1 MATPET
7 FIGKKKTDRDFTYGL
22 HQCHKRS
29 LRSRPFSLPPA
40 PPILQSKEFTLTM
53 KKLTHT
59 LALLGL
65 CTHGISMAQTT
76 PTSTSL
82 GRVEITGSS
91 IKRIQAEGALPIEVF
106 TADDLS
112 KRGISSVEQM
122 LSQFSG
128 NASGADQAVSNNNIF
143 GGDTDRL
150 TGGSAYANLRGLGPG
165 STLVLLN
172 GRRVPSYGMSGGGVD
187 INTVP
192 FAAIARVEVLKDGAS
207 AIYGTDAI
215 GGVIN
220 FILKK
225 DFEGVS
231 ISADTARPFQ
241 SGAGTTRNASVTVG
255 KGTLENDGFNVMAS
269 LSIDRN
275 DILRGSDRDWVSGF
289 NPALGLSPNSSSSP
303 YANIITA
310 TGTAMGT
317 AGSRVGATDPL
328 KYTRINLLSIQNQC
342 DAVTEGVQFQPVL
355 WTRTGGTPNLASGK
369 YLCNTDYGAQYML
382 AAPKEAQNLVMR
394 GSLKLAENHTATV
407 EFVGSSVGVR
417 SELTP
422 SQFSTSSSTNAAI
435 GNNYY
440 PVNGPYYL
448 NLKNFG
454 ALDFD
459 PTKPI
464 AYRLRMQDWGNRT
477 INNTSTNS
485 RLLLALDGVIGNF
498 DYKLGFSKA
507 EAEAYSDLIDG
518 YAYSTKLNAALKT
531 GLINPWVA
539 PGQKQTP
546 EAQALIDSTKAYG
559 KVMGGKTGLTQF
571 DGSISGELMNMPAG
585 PLGFAVG
592 FDARKET
599 YEFANTT
606 GDTTAA
612 ITCVSTLL
620 TTITSDVLLCPGNS
634 GVPQVSRNIEAIYA
648 ELAVPVMKGLDLQLA
663 LRTDRYE
670 GFGSTTNP
678 KIAFR
683 WQPAQSLLFRGSVNT
698 GFKAPTFQQ
707 QQVNTAPQLSTGK
720 WSDPVKCPVDPAQCD
735 FQPNYTSGGNPDL
748 KPEKSKQ
755 GTLGIV
761 FAPVSNVTMFA
772 DYWRVDLTD
781 RIRTLTLNDVL
792 NNYGLFPD
800 RFVRDDVGNVT
811 LVRTGWI
818 NAAGSSSKGIDWG
831 ITGSVNHE
839 TGNWTA
845 SVTGTHMLSHMEAPL
860 ENMPMVEYVGSFGT
874 RTLYL
879 RDKFTAALTWTKD
892 AWSTTLTGTYK
903 SGYDDQ
909 NLTDRATMPA
919 TANTEVGGYSIFGL
933 STTYSGYKNTKI
945 TMGIRN
951 LFDVT
956 PPFTHHDVD
965 DVAGAGWD
973 PRVADPFGRTLTL
986 SLKYDFK

>member
-1 MATPET
+1 MGT
-7 FIGKKKTDRDFTYGL
+7 FMMVPSDYAP
-22 HQCHKRS
+22 
-29 LRSRPFSLPPA
+29 PFS
-40 PPILQSKEFTLTM
+40 QQKEFTLNM
-53 KKLTHT
+53 KKLPQT

-65 CTHGISMAQTT
+65 CTHVAGIAQTA
-76 PTSTSL
+76 PASTSL

-91 IKRIQAEGALPIEVF
+91 IKKIQAEGALPIEIL
-106 TADDLS
+106 TADDLN

-128 NASGADQAVSNNNIF
+128 NASGADQAVSNNNVF

-150 TGGSAYANLRGLGPG
+150 TGGSANANLRGFGPG

-172 GRRVPSYGMSGGGVD
+172 GRRVSTYGMSGGGVD
-187 INTVP
+187 INTIP
-192 FAAIARVEVLKDGAS
+192 FAAIQRVEILKDGAS

-231 ISADTARPFQ
+231 LAANTARPFE
-241 SGAGTTRNASVTVG
+241 SAAGTTRRASVTLG

-269 LSIDRN
+269 LSVDKN

-303 YANIITA
+303 FANIITG

-317 AGSRVGATDPL
+317 TGSRVGATDQT

-342 DAVTEGVQFQPVL
+342 DAVTEGVQFQPAL
-355 WTRTGGTPNLASGK
+355 WTRPSATAAQAASNLASGK

-394 GSLKLAENHTATV
+394 GSMKLGADHTATV
-407 EFVGSSVGVR
+407 EYTGSKVDVR

-422 SQFSTSSSTNAAI
+422 SQFSTTSSSNAAI

-440 PVNGPYYL
+440 PVTGPHYL

-454 ALDFD
+454 VLDFD

-464 AYRLRMQDWGNRT
+464 AYRFRMQDWGNRT
-477 INNTSTNS
+477 LNNTSTNN
-485 RLLLALDGVIGNF
+485 RLLLAFDGVVGKY
-498 DYKLGFSKA
+498 DYKVGFSTA
-507 EAEAYSDLIDG
+507 QAEAYSDLIDG
-518 YAYSTKLNAALKT
+518 YAYSTKLHAAMKT
-531 GLINPWVA
+531 GLINPWVM

-571 DGSISGELMNMPAG
+571 DGSLSGELMNMPAG

-606 GDTTAA
+606 GDPTAA

-620 TTITSDVLLCPGNS
+620 TTIASDVLLCPGNS
-634 GVPQVSRNIEAIYA
+634 GVPQVSRDIQALYA
-648 ELAVPVMKGLDLQLA
+648 ELAVPVFKGLDLQLA
-663 LRTDRYE
+663 LRTDKYE
-670 GFGSTTNP
+670 GFGNTTNP
-678 KIAFR
+678 KVAFR
-683 WQPAQSLLFRGSVNT
+683 WQPNQSVLFRGSVNT

-707 QQVNTAPQLSTGK
+707 QQVNTAPLLSTGK
-720 WSDPVKCPVDPAQCD
+720 WSDPVKCPTDAAYCD

-755 GTLGIV
+755 GTVGV
-761 FAPVSNVTMFA
+761 VWAPATNVTLYA

-781 RIRTLTLNDVL
+781 RIRNLTLNDVL
-792 NNYGLFPD
+792 NNYPLFTD
-800 RFVRDDVGNVT
+800 RFIRDASGNVT
-811 LVRTGWI
+811 VVRTGWI

-831 ITGSVNHE
+831 ATGSVNSDL
-839 TGNWTA
+839 GKWTA
-845 SVTGTHMLSHMEAPL
+845 TINGTHMLSHMEAPL
-860 ENMPMVEYVGSFGT
+860 ENMPMAEYVGEFGT

-879 RDKFTAALTWTKD
+879 RNKFTSSLTWSNDK
-892 AWSTTLTGTYK
+892 WSSTLTGTYK
-903 SGYDDQ
+903 SGYKDQ
-909 NLTDRATMPA
+909 NLSDRATMPA
-919 TANTEVGGYSIFGL
+919 TANTDVEAYTIFGL
-933 STTYSGYKNTKI
+933 STSYTGLKNTNI
-945 TMGIRN
+945 TVGIRN
-951 LFDVT
+951 LLDVK

-986 SLKYDFK
+986 SIKYDFK